1 MGHKMQ
7 FCPLSILLFKFYF
20 YKPVNAFSSIIKLEQ
35 VKKKIDRFI
44 SNMVN
49 IHSCNIG
56 MKLYFKI
63 VIMRNQLCLN
73 HKVI

>member
-44 SNMVN
+44 LSNKALFAEAEE
-49 IHSCNIG
+49 IY
-56 MKLYFKI
+56 KKAKEKKI
-63 VIMRNQLCLN
+63 DCE
-73 HKVI
+73 